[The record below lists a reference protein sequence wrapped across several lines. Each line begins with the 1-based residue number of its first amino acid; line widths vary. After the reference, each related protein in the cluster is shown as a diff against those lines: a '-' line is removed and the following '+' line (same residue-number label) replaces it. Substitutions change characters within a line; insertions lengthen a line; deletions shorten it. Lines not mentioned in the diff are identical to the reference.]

1 MTPRD
6 ARDAALEALLQ
17 MERRGAWSDG
27 SLKRIAAQ
35 SGLEAR
41 DAALCTRLTYG
52 VVQNRTLLDY
62 YIDHWCTQKAARLEP
77 VVTCLLRLGIYQI
90 LFMDKVPDRAAVH
103 ETVELAKRRGK
114 TRAAGMINAVLR
126 KCASSKNTLPPLP
139 QNSFVSKAA
148 VQYSH
153 PRWLVERLTALAGE
167 QEAEAFLRL
176 DNEPVPTVI
185 QANPLKTTPAE
196 LENELRSDGVRLVP
210 HPWLEG
216 CFEVTGTGDLERL
229 SAFASGRCTVQ
240 DAAARLAAIAAGP
253 KPGDRVLDV
262 CAAPGGKSFAMAM
275 QMENRGDILSCDIHP
290 HKIDLIRAGAERLG
304 FQNVEPMLRDA
315 SVFNPEWEKGM
326 DTVIADVPCSGLG
339 IIRKKPDIRYK
350 DLKETE
356 ALPGLQ
362 LQILKNVS
370 RYVRPG
376 GVLMYSTCT
385 VLPRENEQVVS
396 AFLADNPDF
405 SPEKLALPE
414 VFPRNET
421 GMLTLIPGEYDTDGF
436 FICRLRRKQ

>member
-77 VVTCLLRLGIYQI
+77 VVACLLRLGIYQI

-103 ETVELAKRRGK
+103 ETVELTKRRGK

-139 QNSFVSKAA
+139 QNSFASKAA

-153 PRWLVERLTALAGE
+153 PRWLVERLTALVGE

-196 LENELRSDGVRLVP
+196 LEM
-210 HPWLEG
+210 
-216 CFEVTGTGDLERL
+216 
-229 SAFASGRCTVQ
+229 RCDRTVF
-240 DAAARLAAIAAGP
+240 
-253 KPGDRVLDV
+253 V
-262 CAAPGGKSFAMAM
+262 
-275 QMENRGDILSCDIHP
+275 
-290 HKIDLIRAGAERLG
+290 
-304 FQNVEPMLRDA
+304 
-315 SVFNPEWEKGM
+315 
-326 DTVIADVPCSGLG
+326 
-339 IIRKKPDIRYK
+339 
-350 DLKETE
+350 
-356 ALPGLQ
+356 
-362 LQILKNVS
+362 
-370 RYVRPG
+370 
-376 GVLMYSTCT
+376 
-385 VLPRENEQVVS
+385 
-396 AFLADNPDF
+396 
-405 SPEKLALPE
+405 
-414 VFPRNET
+414 
-421 GMLTLIPGEYDTDGF
+421 
-436 FICRLRRKQ
+436 